1 MKTKYDLIVVGGGF
15 AGAAAAIEAAG
26 KGLEVLLI
34 DKYNCLGGAAAN
46 CLVMPFM
53 PYSTTD
59 PETGAQKILTGNIFT
74 RIIGELEKLGGTCP
88 GVDRTFDEE
97 LLKLVLNRLCLE
109 SGVELL
115 FNTTVIDVQVED
127 GTLVGIR
134 AWGKSRMLELTA
146 DYFVDATG
154 DGELSVLAGCDYRVG
169 REKDG
174 LCQPMTLCFRVGGID
189 MEKFRE
195 NRKHINPR
203 YQELQKKGL
212 IKNPREDVLIFKT
225 MHDGILHFNTT
236 RIVKLDPTDPIAVT
250 KAELESREQVFEMHS
265 FLTENIPGF
274 ENSFVLS
281 TALQIG
287 IRESRMI
294 HGEYTLT
301 QEDLKSLA
309 RFDDA
314 IAVANY
320 DIDIHNPEGSG
331 TSHYYF
337 GKGEWYE
344 IPYRCLLPV
353 GTTNLLVAGRCISS
367 THEAQASYR
376 VMPFCSELG
385 QAAGAAVS
393 VAKETG
399 KALRDID
406 IKKLQ
411 TILRNEDF
419 LI

>member
-1 MKTKYDLIVVGGGF
+1 MKKKYDMIVVGGGF
-15 AGAAAAIEAAG
+15 AGVAAAIEAAG
-26 KGLEVLLI
+26 KGLQVLLVE
-34 DKYNCLGGAAAN
+34 KYNCLGGAAMN

-53 PYSTTD
+53 PYWTID
-59 PETGAQKILTGNIFT
+59 PNTGKQTVLTGNIFAQ
-74 RIIGELEKLGGTCP
+74 IITELEKLGGTLQSKDP
-88 GVDRTFDEE
+88 TFDEE
-97 LLKLVLNRLCLE
+97 LLKLVLNRLCIAH
-109 SGVELL
+109 GVELL
-115 FNTTVIDVQVED
+115 FNTTVVGVQVENRA
-127 GTLVGIR
+127 LVSIK

-154 DGELSVLAGCDYRVG
+154 DAELSVLAGCDYRVG
-169 REKDG
+169 RQEDG
-174 LCQPMTLCFRVGGID
+174 LCQPMTLCFRVAGID
-189 MEKFRE
+189 MAKFRE
-195 NRKHINPR
+195 NRKYITPR
-203 YQELQKKGL
+203 SRDFQDKGL
-212 IKNPREDVLIFKT
+212 IKNPREDVLLFKT

-236 RIVKLDPTDPIAVT
+236 RIVKLDPTDPVAVT
-250 KAELESREQVFEMHS
+250 KAELEAREQVFELHN
-265 FLTENIPGF
+265 FLKNNIPGF
-274 ENSFVLS
+274 EASYVLS
-281 TALQIG
+281 TAMQIG

-294 HGEYTLT
+294 KGEYTLT

-309 RFDDA
+309 HFEDA

-376 VMPFCSELG
+376 IMPFCSELG

-393 VAKETG
+393 VAKKSG

-406 IKKLQ
+406 IKQLQ
-411 TILRNEDF
+411 QILRSEAF
-419 LI
+419 VI